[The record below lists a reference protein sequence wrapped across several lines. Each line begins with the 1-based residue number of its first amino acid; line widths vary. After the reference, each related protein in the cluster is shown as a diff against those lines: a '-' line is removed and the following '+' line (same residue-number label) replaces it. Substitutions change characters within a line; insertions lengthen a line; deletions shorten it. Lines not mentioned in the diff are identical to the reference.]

1 MRRVTV
7 GVDAGKRAHQV
18 AAYDP
23 AAGTMV
29 GQGSFSVSRTGFEQL
44 ALFLRQHAPDQAEVL
59 VGIEATGHSHVT
71 LVEFLLERGYAVVL
85 VNPYQAAQFRRSQ
98 GAKAKTDRIDARAL
112 ARFVAVSGLRALSPT
127 DARLVGLRE
136 LTRFRAD
143 LVGQRTT
150 ALNALQGAL
159 DLAFPE
165 LLMVFKQP
173 GSRTVLSLLEAFP
186 TATAMAS
193 TSEEEVAGC
202 LRQAGAGRPRRGQLA
217 ALLEAAHSSVAA
229 KRLDV
234 ALSVKV
240 RALVRQ
246 IQVFDHEIAE
256 LEQAIVAVF
265 TELGHAPSHFPVGS
279 AVALAALVAE
289 AGDPSRY
296 RSAKEFVAHFGWCP
310 ADTQSGMYKAA
321 HPPLSKAGNRYA
333 RRTIWLLAIVAVR
346 HNAAYRGYF
355 EQRTTAG
362 KHKMNTLVAIGRK
375 LLWTIFAI
383 LRTGRPYDPA
393 YQHPTALPLSAV
405 A

>member
-1 MRRVTV
+1 MQRITV

-23 AAGTMV
+23 AAGTVV
-29 GQGSFSVSRTGFEQL
+29 GQGSFPVSRVGFEQL
-44 ALFLRQHAPDQAEVL
+44 ALFLHYHASDQAEVL
-59 VGIEATGHSHVT
+59 VGVEATGHYHVP

-112 ARFVAVSGLRALSPT
+112 ARFVAVSGLRAVSPT

-150 ALNALQGAL
+150 ALNTLQAAL

-165 LLMVFKQP
+165 LLTIFKQP
-173 GSRTVLSLLEAFP
+173 SSRTVLALLEAFP
-186 TATAMAS
+186 TAAAVAS
-193 TSEEEVAGC
+193 ASEEEVAGC

-217 ALLEAAHSSVAA
+217 TLLEAARTSIAA

-234 ALSVKV
+234 ALSVKA

-246 IQVFDHEIAE
+246 IQVLEHEITE
-256 LEQAIVAVF
+256 LEEAIVAAF
-265 TELGHAPSHFPVGS
+265 AALGHAPSHFPVGS

-310 ADTQSGMYKAA
+310 ADVQSGAYKAT

-346 HNAAYRGYF
+346 HNVAYRTYF
-355 EQRTTAG
+355 DQRIAAG
-362 KHKMNTLVAIGRK
+362 KNKMNTLVAIGRK
-375 LLWTIFAI
+375 LLTTIFAI
-383 LRTGRPYDPA
+383 LRTGQPYDPA

>member
-1 MRRVTV
+1 MQRITV

-23 AAGTMV
+23 AAGTVV
-29 GQGSFSVSRTGFEQL
+29 GQGSFPVSRVGFEQL
-44 ALFLRQHAPDQAEVL
+44 ALFLHYHASDQAEVL
-59 VGIEATGHSHVT
+59 VGVEATGHYHVP

-112 ARFVAVSGLRALSPT
+112 ARFVAVSGLRAVSAT

-150 ALNALQGAL
+150 ALNTLQAAL

-165 LLMVFKQP
+165 LLTIFKQP
-173 GSRTVLSLLEAFP
+173 SSRTVLALLEAFP
-186 TATAMAS
+186 TAAAVAS
-193 TSEEEVAGC
+193 ASEEEVAGC
-202 LRQAGAGRPRRGQLA
+202 LRQAGAGRPRRGQPATLR
-217 ALLEAAHSSVAA
+217 EAARTSIAA
-229 KRLDV
+229 KRLAV

-246 IQVFDHEIAE
+246 IQVLEHEITE
-256 LEQAIVAVF
+256 LEEAIVAAF
-265 TELGHAPSHFPVGS
+265 AALGHAPSHFPVGS

-310 ADTQSGMYKAA
+310 ADVQSGAYKAT

-346 HNAAYRGYF
+346 HNVAYRTYF
-355 EQRTTAG
+355 DQRIAAG
-362 KHKMNTLVAIGRK
+362 KNKMNTLVAIGRK
-375 LLWTIFAI
+375 LLTTIFAI
-383 LRTGRPYDPA
+383 LRTGQPYDPA

>member
-1 MRRVTV
+1 MQRITV

-23 AAGTMV
+23 AAGTVV
-29 GQGSFSVSRTGFEQL
+29 GQGSFPVSRVGFEQL
-44 ALFLRQHAPDQAEVL
+44 ALFLHYHASDQAEVL
-59 VGIEATGHSHVT
+59 VGVEATGHYHVP

-112 ARFVAVSGLRALSPT
+112 ARFVAVSGLRAVSPT

-150 ALNALQGAL
+150 ALNTLQAAL

-165 LLMVFKQP
+165 LLTIFKQP
-173 GSRTVLSLLEAFP
+173 SSRTVLALLEAFP
-186 TATAMAS
+186 TAAAVAS
-193 TSEEEVAGC
+193 ASEEEVAGC

-217 ALLEAAHSSVAA
+217 TLLEAARTSIAA

-246 IQVFDHEIAE
+246 IQVLDHEITE
-256 LEQAIVAVF
+256 LEEAIVAAF
-265 TELGHAPSHFPVGS
+265 AALGHAPSHFPVGS

-310 ADTQSGMYKAA
+310 ADVQSGAYKAT

-346 HNAAYRGYF
+346 HNVAYRTYF
-355 EQRTTAG
+355 DQRIAAG
-362 KHKMNTLVAIGRK
+362 KNKMNTLVAIGRK
-375 LLWTIFAI
+375 LLTTIFAI
-383 LRTGRPYDPA
+383 LRTGQPYDPA

>member
-1 MRRVTV
+1 MQRITV
-7 GVDAGKRAHQV
+7 GVDAGKRTHQV

-23 AAGTMV
+23 AAGTVV
-29 GQGSFSVSRTGFEQL
+29 GQGSFPVNRVGFEQL
-44 ALFLRQHAPDQAEVL
+44 ALFLHQHASGEAEVL
-59 VGIEATGHSHVT
+59 VGIEATGHYHVT
-71 LVEFLLERGYAVVL
+71 LAEFLLERGSAVVL

-136 LTRFRAD
+136 VTRFRAD

-165 LLMVFKQP
+165 LLTISKQP

-186 TATAMAS
+186 TAAAVAS
-193 TSEEEVAGC
+193 ASKEEVASC
-202 LRQAGAGRPRRGQLA
+202 LRQAGAGRPRHGQLA
-217 ALLEAAHSSVAA
+217 ALLEAARSSVAA
-229 KRLDV
+229 KRVDV

-246 IQVFDHEIAE
+246 IQVLDHEITG
-256 LEQAIVAVF
+256 LEQAIVAAF
-265 TELGHAPSHFPVGS
+265 TELGHAPSYFPVGS

-296 RSAKEFVAHFGWCP
+296 RSAKEFVAHFGWCRP
-310 ADTQSGMYKAA
+310 TRRAGCTRRLIRLCPKQAIATRAARSGSW
-321 HPPLSKAGNRYA
+321 LSSRSATMLPIA
-333 RRTIWLLAIVAVR
+333 PTSTSAPLLARTRCILSWRSAASSCAQSSPSCAPAGHMTR
-346 HNAAYRGYF
+346 HTG
-355 EQRTTAG
+355 TP
-362 KHKMNTLVAIGRK
+362 
-375 LLWTIFAI
+375 LLY
-383 LRTGRPYDPA
+383 LCPR
-393 YQHPTALPLSAV
+393 
-405 A
+405 